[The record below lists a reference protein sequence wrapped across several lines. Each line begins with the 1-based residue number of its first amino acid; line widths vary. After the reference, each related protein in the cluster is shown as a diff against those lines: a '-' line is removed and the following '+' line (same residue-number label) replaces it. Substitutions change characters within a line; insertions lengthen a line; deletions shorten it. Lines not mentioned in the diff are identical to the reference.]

1 MSHQSGGCLWM
12 VSEGGQGSWDG
23 GQWRWLGLGWCEGCW
38 RLCEMVEGCGFVWIS
53 VDDSG
58 LSVIYNN

>member
-1 MSHQSGGCLWM
+1 M
-12 VSEGGQGSWDG
+12 VSEGGQGSWDS
-23 GQWRWLGLGWCEGCW
+23 GQWRWLGVSQFEEGW
-38 RLCEMVEGCGFVWIS
+38 RLCEMVDGCGNVWIS